1 MQAHVPKANLTGGG
15 FIQSPDASRFLTSIL
30 AVVQDH
36 LTQARDKSG
45 QSSGDGFSFPVSA
58 LELKFSRIVL
68 LSRELGIKVKQSKAA
83 TTAEIPQPAD
93 NGGGPGPMRPPPLLE
108 LS

>member
-45 QSSGDGFSFPVSA
+45 QSSGDGFS
-58 LELKFSRIVL
+58 
-68 LSRELGIKVKQSKAA
+68 
-83 TTAEIPQPAD
+83 
-93 NGGGPGPMRPPPLLE
+93 
-108 LS
+108 